1 MNTLLRIWAAALI
14 ALTFIAGCEKPDNGP
29 DTPGPDGNITLL
41 ELPADPQPQST
52 DFSHRIMLL
61 QHTGTACPNC
71 PRLMTSLREIA
82 ADPTYAA
89 KYQHVASHSYNTD
102 DPAYSEAAK
111 KISDAFC
118 KAYPEL
124 TFNLSGETTG
134 DDTSVATIKRYI
146 DQLHKESA
154 DAGIAA
160 AAQVNGNTLSV
171 KVQVK
176 VQVKAATENS
186 YRVTAWIL
194 EDDIKAQQSSNGAL
208 EEWMHTHE
216 NALRAFSGS
225 SLNLGIYGEKLG
237 TLKAGET
244 AEKDL
249 TIELQKDWKIENCK
263 VFILVNSS
271 KDGKFDVANCTIC
284 PIGGNVAYQYN

>member
-1 MNTLLRIWAAALI
+1 MKHNIFSII
-14 ALTFIAGCEKPDNGP
+14 AFIFLFIATGCGKEP
-29 DTPGPDGNITLL
+29 TPGNNDTGNQDTNLNI
-41 ELPADPQPQST
+41 EIPADPQPQST

-82 ADPTYAA
+82 ADPAYAA

-102 DPAYSEAAK
+102 DPAWSEAAK

-171 KVQVK
+171 KVQI
-176 VQVKAATENS
+176 KAATENS
-186 YRVTAWIL
+186 YRVAAWIL

-249 TIELQKDWKIENCK
+249 TIEIQKDWKVENCK

-271 KDGKFDVANCTIC
+271 KDGKFDIANCTVC
-284 PIGGNVAYQYN
+284 QIGGNVAYQYN

>member
-14 ALTFIAGCEKPDNGP
+14 ALTFIAGCEKPGNGP
-29 DTPGPDGNITLL
+29 DTPGPDGNIML

-146 DQLHKESA
+146 DQLYKDSA

-160 AAQVNGNTLSV
+160 AAQANGNTLS
-171 KVQVK
+171 VK

-186 YRVTAWIL
+186 YRVAAWIL

-225 SLNLGIYGEKLG
+225 SLNLGIYGEKFG

-249 TIELQKDWKIENCK
+249 TIELQNDWKIENCK

>member
-1 MNTLLRIWAAALI
+1 MKHNIFSII
-14 ALTFIAGCEKPDNGP
+14 AFIFLFIATGCGKEP
-29 DTPGPDGNITLL
+29 TPGNNDTGNQNTNLNI
-41 ELPADPQPQST
+41 ELPADPQPQSI

-82 ADPTYAA
+82 ADPAYAA

-102 DPAYSEAAK
+102 DPAWSEAAK

-134 DDTSVATIKRYI
+134 DDTSVATIKKYI
-146 DQLHKESA
+146 DQLYKDSA

-171 KVQVK
+171 KVQI
-176 VQVKAATENS
+176 KAATENS
-186 YRVTAWIL
+186 YRIAAWIL

-249 TIELQKDWKIENCK
+249 TIEIQKDWKVENCK

>member
-1 MNTLLRIWAAALI
+1 MKFNIFSIAAI
-14 ALTFIAGCEKPDNGP
+14 ALAMLAGCEKPGNDP
-29 DTPGPDGNITLL
+29 DATGTDGNITL
-41 ELPADPQPQST
+41 ELPADPQPQNT
-52 DFSHRIMLL
+52 DFTHKIMLL

-82 ADPTYAA
+82 ADPAYAE

-102 DPAYSEAAK
+102 DPAWSEAAK

-134 DDTSVATIKRYI
+134 DDTSVATIKQYI
-146 DQLHKESA
+146 DQTHKGKA
-154 DAGIAA
+154 DAGICA
-160 AAQVNGNTLSV
+160 AAQLTGNTVTVST
-171 KVQVK
+171 QI
-176 VQVKAATENS
+176 KAGAENS
-186 YRVTAWIL
+186 YRVAAWIL

-216 NALRAFSGS
+216 NALRAFSGT

-244 AEKDL
+244 AEKVL
-249 TIELQKDWKIENCK
+249 TIELNKDWKAENCK

-284 PIGGNVAYQYN
+284 PIGGSVTYQYN

>member
-29 DTPGPDGNITLL
+29 DTPGPDGNIML

-52 DFSHRIMLL
+52 DFSHRLMLL

-82 ADPTYAA
+82 ADPAYAA

-134 DDTSVATIKRYI
+134 DDTSVATIKKYI

-176 VQVKAATENS
+176 AATENS
-186 YRVTAWIL
+186 YRVAAWIL

-249 TIELQKDWKIENCK
+249 TIELQKDWKVENCK

>member
-1 MNTLLRIWAAALI
+1 MKFKIFSIAAI
-14 ALTFIAGCEKPDNGP
+14 ALAMLAGCEKSGNAPDTTGP
-29 DTPGPDGNITLL
+29 DTQNPDGNITL
-41 ELPADPQPQST
+41 ELPADPQPQNT
-52 DFSHRIMLL
+52 DFTHKIMLL

-82 ADPTYAA
+82 ADPAYAE
-89 KYQHVASHSYNTD
+89 KYQHVASHSYNSD

-134 DDTSVATIKRYI
+134 DDTSVATIKQYI
-146 DQLHKESA
+146 DQTHKGKA
-154 DAGIAA
+154 DAGICA
-160 AAQVNGNTLSV
+160 AAQLTGNTVTIST
-171 KVQVK
+171 QI
-176 VQVKAATENS
+176 KAAVENT
-186 YRVTAWIL
+186 YRVAAWIL
-194 EDDIKAQQSSNGAL
+194 EDDIKAEQSSNGAL

-216 NALRAFSGS
+216 NALRAFSGT

-244 AEKDL
+244 AEKVL
-249 TIELQKDWKIENCK
+249 TIELNKDWKAENCK
-263 VFILVNSS
+263 VFILVNAS
-271 KDGKFDVANCTIC
+271 KDGRFDVANCTIC
-284 PIGGNVAYQYN
+284 PIGGNVTYQYN

>member
-1 MNTLLRIWAAALI
+1 ML
-14 ALTFIAGCEKPDNGP
+14 AGCEKPGNDP
-29 DTPGPDGNITLL
+29 DATGPDGNITL

-52 DFSHRIMLL
+52 DFSHKIMLL

-71 PRLMTSLREIA
+71 PRLMTSLKEIA
-82 ADPTYAA
+82 ADPAYAE

-102 DPAYSEAAK
+102 DPAWSEAAK

-146 DQLHKESA
+146 DQTHKGKA
-154 DAGIAA
+154 DAGICA
-160 AAQVNGNTLSV
+160 AAQLTGNTVTVST
-171 KVQVK
+171 QI
-176 VQVKAATENS
+176 KAGAENS
-186 YRVTAWIL
+186 YRVAAWIL

-216 NALRAFSGS
+216 NALRAFSGT

-244 AEKDL
+244 AEKVL
-249 TIELQKDWKIENCK
+249 TIELKKDWKAENCK

-271 KDGKFDVANCTIC
+271 KDGKFDVSNCTIC
-284 PIGGNVAYQYN
+284 PIGGSVTYQYN

>member
-1 MNTLLRIWAAALI
+1 MKFKIFSIAAI
-14 ALTFIAGCEKPDNGP
+14 ALAMLAGCEKPGNDP
-29 DTPGPDGNITLL
+29 DATGPDGNITL

-82 ADPTYAA
+82 ADPAYAE

-102 DPAYSEAAK
+102 DPAWSEAAK

-134 DDTSVATIKRYI
+134 DDTSVATIKQYI
-146 DQLHKESA
+146 DQTHKGKA
-154 DAGIAA
+154 YAGICA
-160 AAQVNGNTLSV
+160 AAQLTGNTVTVST
-171 KVQVK
+171 QI
-176 VQVKAATENS
+176 KAGAENS
-186 YRVTAWIL
+186 YRVAAWIL

-216 NALRAFSGS
+216 NALRAFSGT

-244 AEKDL
+244 AEKVL
-249 TIELQKDWKIENCK
+249 TIELEKDWKAENCK

-284 PIGGNVAYQYN
+284 PIGGSVTYQYN

>member
-29 DTPGPDGNITLL
+29 DTPGPDGNITL
-41 ELPADPQPQST
+41 EIPADPQPQST

-82 ADPTYAA
+82 ADPAYAA

-102 DPAYSEAAK
+102 DPAWSEAAK

-146 DQLHKESA
+146 DQLYKESA

-176 VQVKAATENS
+176 AATENS
-186 YRVTAWIL
+186 YRVAAWIL

-249 TIELQKDWKIENCK
+249 TIELQKDWKVENCK

-271 KDGKFDVANCTIC
+271 KDGKFDVANCTVC
-284 PIGGNVAYQYN
+284 PIGGNIAYQYN

>member
-29 DTPGPDGNITLL
+29 DTPGPDGNITL

-102 DPAYSEAAK
+102 DPAWSEAAK

-146 DQLHKESA
+146 DQLYKDSA

-176 VQVKAATENS
+176 AATENS
-186 YRVTAWIL
+186 YRVAAWIL

-216 NALRAFSGS
+216 NALRAFSGT
-225 SLNLGIYGEKLG
+225 SLNLGIYGEKLE
-237 TLKAGET
+237 TIKPGET
-244 AEKDL
+244 KEKVL
-249 TIELQKDWKIENCK
+249 TIELQKDWKVENCK

-284 PIGGNVAYQYN
+284 PIGGNIAYQYN

>member
-1 MNTLLRIWAAALI
+1 MKHNIFSII
-14 ALTFIAGCEKPDNGP
+14 AFIFLFIATGCGKEP
-29 DTPGPDGNITLL
+29 TPGNNDTGNQDTNLNI
-41 ELPADPQPQST
+41 EIPADPQPQST

-82 ADPTYAA
+82 ADPAYAA

-102 DPAYSEAAK
+102 DPAWSEAAK

-171 KVQVK
+171 KVQI
-176 VQVKAATENS
+176 KAATENS
-186 YRVTAWIL
+186 YRVAAWIL

-249 TIELQKDWKIENCK
+249 TIEIQKDWKVENCK

>member
-1 MNTLLRIWAAALI
+1 MKHNIFSII
-14 ALTFIAGCEKPDNGP
+14 AFIFLFIATGCGKEP
-29 DTPGPDGNITLL
+29 TPGNNDTGNQNTNLNI

-82 ADPTYAA
+82 DDPAYAA

-102 DPAYSEAAK
+102 DPAWSEAAK

-146 DQLHKESA
+146 DQLYKESA

-176 VQVKAATENS
+176 AATENS
-186 YRVTAWIL
+186 YRVAAWIL

-249 TIELQKDWKIENCK
+249 TIEIQKDWNVENCK

-271 KDGKFDVANCTIC
+271 KDGKFDIANCTIC
-284 PIGGNVAYQYN
+284 QIGGNVAYQYN

>member
-14 ALTFIAGCEKPDNGP
+14 ALTFIAGCEKPDNRP
-29 DTPGPDGNITLL
+29 DTPGPDGNITL

-82 ADPTYAA
+82 ADPAYAA

-176 VQVKAATENS
+176 AAVENS
-186 YRVTAWIL
+186 YRVAAWIL

-216 NALRAFSGS
+216 NALRAFSGT
-225 SLNLGIYGEKLG
+225 SLNLGIYGEKLE
-237 TLKAGET
+237 TIKPGET
-244 AEKDL
+244 KEKVL
-249 TIELQKDWKIENCK
+249 TIELQKDWKAENCK

>member
-1 MNTLLRIWAAALI
+1 MNTFLRAWAAVLI
-14 ALTFIAGCEKPDNGP
+14 ALTFIVGCEKPDNGP

-82 ADPTYAA
+82 ADPAYAA

-146 DQLHKESA
+146 DQLYKDSA

-176 VQVKAATENS
+176 AATENS
-186 YRVTAWIL
+186 YRVAAWIL

-249 TIELQKDWKIENCK
+249 TIELQKDWKAENCK

-271 KDGKFDVANCTIC
+271 KDGKFDVANCTVC
-284 PIGGNVAYQYN
+284 PIGGNIAYQYN

>member
-14 ALTFIAGCEKPDNGP
+14 ALTFLAGCEKPDNGP
-29 DTPGPDGNITLL
+29 DTPGPDGNIML

-82 ADPTYAA
+82 ADPAYAA

-176 VQVKAATENS
+176 AATENS
-186 YRVTAWIL
+186 YRVAAWIL

-249 TIELQKDWKIENCK
+249 TIELQKDWKVENCK